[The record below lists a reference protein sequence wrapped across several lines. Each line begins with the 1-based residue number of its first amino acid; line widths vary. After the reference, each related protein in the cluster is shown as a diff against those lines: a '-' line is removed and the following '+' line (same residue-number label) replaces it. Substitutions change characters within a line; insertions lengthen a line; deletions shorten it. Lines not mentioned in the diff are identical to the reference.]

1 MAVLMVLLRASILP
15 LLYGFYIKRLVRVP
29 HRLRRQKHG
38 DRRAREL
45 APAMLF
51 VARVEYARFVACAR
65 QRPSS
70 PSGTRVALRPGV
82 RRDPGRGV
90 PPSGAPGAPLPR
102 EQSVTKPLSVAGPG
116 RLDLNRRSR
125 NAVRRHAA
133 ASLSPTLSPQVL
145 LLRSYPG
152 ALGKR
157 GRPASRRP
165 GRSPIPSPAL

>member
-1 MAVLMVLLRASILP
+1 MVLLRDSILP

-51 VARVEYARFVACAR
+51 VACVEYARFVACAT

-70 PSGTRVALRPGV
+70 PAGTRVALRPGV

-90 PPSGAPGAPLPR
+90 PLAGHRGLHSPG
-102 EQSVTKPLSVAGPG
+102 
-116 RLDLNRRSR
+116 SR
-125 NAVRRHAA
+125 A
-133 ASLSPTLSPQVL
+133 
-145 LLRSYPG
+145 
-152 ALGKR
+152 
-157 GRPASRRP
+157 
-165 GRSPIPSPAL
+165 